1 MPPTWA
7 LLWTPAQSQGWRE
20 NSRSGFMFSCGGT
33 SVRETHLASLP
44 KLTSPTAEKKC
55 LTRLGDTHVAQHFS
69 FLSFQ
74 DPAYGKHGSP
84 QLSAITLPEAVSKMG
99 VQACQIQVSSLPT
112 YLHQA
117 VQAGFC
123 R

>member
-1 MPPTWA
+1 
-7 LLWTPAQSQGWRE
+7 
-20 NSRSGFMFSCGGT
+20 MFLCGGT

-44 KLTSPTAEKKC
+44 KLTSPTAEKC
-55 LTRLGDTHVAQHFS
+55 LTRLGDTRVAQHFS

-84 QLSAITLPEAVSKMG
+84 LLGAITLSEAVPKMG

-117 VQAGFC
+117 VQASFC